1 MRHSYGSRAND
12 RGIHRAETQSRRC
25 GFLGLRAFALRKLRE
40 ESCPLRQTLADRY
53 QCIIID
59 EFQDTNDL
67 QFEIFRLISRD
78 EKNLFF
84 VGDVKQAIYAFRGGN
99 PEIMANCCAPDS
111 EFETLPLNRNFRS
124 RENIISVVNAMFE
137 GLMTRKYGEVDYSDN
152 NQLAAGAKYPENSSG
167 SDYST
172 EMYLLDFPKR
182 EKPGTGGQR
191 R

>member
-1 MRHSYGSRAND
+1 
-12 RGIHRAETQSRRC
+12 
-25 GFLGLRAFALRKLRE
+25 
-40 ESCPLRQTLADRY
+40 
-53 QCIIID
+53 
-59 EFQDTNDL
+59 
-67 QFEIFRLISRD
+67 
-78 EKNLFF
+78 
-84 VGDVKQAIYAFRGGN
+84 
-99 PEIMANCCAPDS
+99 MANCCAPDS

-172 EMYLLDFPKR
+172 EMYLLDFRKR